1 MLSIAQEKLIK
12 SLHTKK
18 GREKADRCLVEGAKV
33 IETAGNAVEFTFTE
47 EMSENF
53 LDLITTE
60 TPQDVA
66 AVAKIPKWQE
76 TDIESRN
83 TIVVLDGVQ
92 DPGNVGSIL
101 RLCLGFDASIILIE
115 SADITSP
122 KVVRSSVGAVFNVPW
137 IKVKRDEARE
147 YIENLGRTVYRIEN
161 RKTSVPASQMTGEP
175 AILVVGS
182 EGSGLKL
189 AVGGTS
195 VVIKH
200 SPLLESLN
208 VTHATAIAL
217 YERSQK

>member
-33 IETAGNAVEFTFTE
+33 IETAGKAIEFTFTK

-53 LDLITTE
+53 LELITTE
-60 TPQDVA
+60 TPQEMA
-66 AVAKIPKWQE
+66 GVAKIPKWQE
-76 TDIESRN
+76 ADIEAKN

-101 RLCLGFDASIILIE
+101 RLCLGFEASIILIE

-122 KVVRSSVGAVFNVPW
+122 KVVRSSVGAVFVVPW
-137 IKVKRDEARE
+137 LKVKREEATKYLEQLKRP
-147 YIENLGRTVYRIEN
+147 VYRIEN
-161 RKTSVPASQMTGEP
+161 RETSVPVSKMTNEP

-189 AVGGTS
+189 GINGTS
-195 VVIKH
+195 IVIPH
-200 SPLLESLN
+200 SALLESLN
-208 VTHATAIAL
+208 VTHATAIAR
-217 YERSQK
+217 YERSKK